1 MRQTRPLEFLF
12 LNYRFIITQSLAPI
26 FEKNTNF
33 GTDLKLLH
41 KKTKRPIKTGKK
53 TKHFFPIAMET
64 ELTNT
69 SEPENDA
76 DLRTDRFDYHFNFY
90 N

>member
-1 MRQTRPLEFLF
+1 MLDEAKRIPRISFFHTISRSNIWEKYEFW
-12 LNYRFIITQSLAPI
+12 NW
-26 FEKNTNF
+26 FEIVAQ
-33 GTDLKLLH
+33 
-41 KKTKRPIKTGKK
+41 KTKRPIKTGKK

-76 DLRTDRFDYHFNFY
+76 DLRTDRFDYLFNFY

>member
-1 MRQTRPLEFLF
+1 
-12 LNYRFIITQSLAPI
+12 
-26 FEKNTNF
+26 
-33 GTDLKLLH
+33 
-41 KKTKRPIKTGKK
+41 
-53 TKHFFPIAMET
+53 MET

-69 SEPENDA
+69 SESENDA